1 VVVLADYTKI
11 GEETMC
17 QTVPAARVHTLITDS
32 RARPGELDAIRAVG
46 VEVRVAE
53 VGRHEQTKSATG

>member
-11 GEETMC
+11 GQETMC

-32 RARPGELDAIRAVG
+32 KASTAELEAVRAEG
-46 VEVRVAE
+46 VEVRVAGADE
-53 VGRHEQTKSATG
+53 RGESKRAAG

>member
-1 VVVLADYTKI
+1 VLADHTKI

-32 RARPGELDAIRAVG
+32 RAKPAELEAIPGGRRRGAG
-46 VEVRVAE
+46 GGS
-53 VGRHEQTKSATG
+53 GRHDQAKAANG

>member
-17 QTVPAARVHTLITDS
+17 QTVPSARVHVLITDS
-32 RARPGELDAIRAVG
+32 RARPADIDAIRAAG
-46 VEVRVAE
+46 VDVRVAE
-53 VGRHEQTKSATG
+53 VGKHDQTKAATA